1 MTALERPNTRPAAI
15 QPFPP
20 SAPAPT
26 AKVRSNS
33 DTSPQD
39 SPPKMQNKPAF
50 HSATDIRATAT
61 VTPRPGNSLTSP
73 LAPIEIP

>member
-1 MTALERPNTRPAAI
+1 MTALERLNARPAPI
-15 QPFPP
+15 HP
-20 SAPAPT
+20 SRRRAPART
-26 AKVRSNS
+26 AKMRSNS

-50 HSATDIRATAT
+50 HSAADVRAAAT
-61 VTPRPGNSLTSP
+61 VTPRPDTSLTSH

>member
-1 MTALERPNTRPAAI
+1 MTALERLNPRPA
-15 QPFPP
+15 PVHP
-20 SAPAPT
+20 SPRRAPACT

-39 SPPKMQNKPAF
+39 TPPKVQNKPAF
-50 HSATDIRATAT
+50 HPRAGVRATAT
-61 VTPRPGNSLTSP
+61 VTLRPGNALTSH

>member
-15 QPFPP
+15 QRSPR
-20 SAPAPT
+20 SAPARN

-39 SPPKMQNKPAF
+39 TPLTTHNKPAF
-50 HSATDIRATAT
+50 HAAT
-61 VTPRPGNSLTSP
+61 VTLTLTSH

>member
-15 QPFPP
+15 HRSPR
-20 SAPAPT
+20 SAPARN

-39 SPPKMQNKPAF
+39 TPLTTHNKPAF
-50 HSATDIRATAT
+50 HSAAGVRAAVT
-61 VTPRPGNSLTSP
+61 VTHRPGSSLTSH

>member
-1 MTALERPNTRPAAI
+1 MTALERLNARPAPI
-15 QPFPP
+15 HP
-20 SAPAPT
+20 SRRRAPART

-50 HSATDIRATAT
+50 HSGAGIRAAAT
-61 VTPRPGNSLTSP
+61 VTPRPGNSLTSH

>member
-1 MTALERPNTRPAAI
+1 MTALERLNGRPALVH
-15 QPFPP
+15 P
-20 SAPAPT
+20 SRRRTPART

-39 SPPKMQNKPAF
+39 SPLTTQNKPVF
-50 HSATDIRATAT
+50 HSQADVRAAAT
-61 VTPRPGNSLTSP
+61 VTPRPGKSLTNH

>member
-1 MTALERPNTRPAAI
+1 MTALEPLNTHPAAI
-15 QPFPP
+15 QPSPP

-33 DTSPQD
+33 DTCPQG

-50 HSATDIRATAT
+50 HSAPDVRAAET
-61 VTPRPGNSLTSP
+61 VTVRPSGSLTSH

>member
-15 QPFPP
+15 QPSPR
-20 SAPAPT
+20 SAPART

-50 HSATDIRATAT
+50 HSGAGVRAAATFTLPQYLPDKH
-61 VTPRPGNSLTSP
+61 

>member
-1 MTALERPNTRPAAI
+1 MTALERLNTRPAAI
-15 QPFPP
+15 QPSPR
-20 SAPAPT
+20 SAPART

-50 HSATDIRATAT
+50 HSAADIRAAAT